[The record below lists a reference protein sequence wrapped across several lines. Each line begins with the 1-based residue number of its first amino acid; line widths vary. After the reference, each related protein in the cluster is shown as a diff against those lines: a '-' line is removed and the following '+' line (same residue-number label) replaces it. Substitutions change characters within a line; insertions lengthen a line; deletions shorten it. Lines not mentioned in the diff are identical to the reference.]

1 MEHQTVVSQ
10 IDYEI
15 TKWQRVSAIRT
26 KIVVLGHNALNSLEI
41 LYKLEC
47 VGGLSV
53 MRPFD

>member
-26 KIVVLGHNALNSLEI
+26 KIVVLGHNALNSLDV